1 MKKYSTIKNMIL
13 VVAVLLLFIS
23 IYNYFS
29 MFIFHPTLNYY
40 IATAGVFVEDI
51 AISLILLSISGSIKS
66 IKKTLFNYVAVLTII
81 LLFVLFLCTYVG
93 VIASVIQ
100 YMFMFL
106 AFAHTL
112 FQKINDMLYY
122 FRYLFY
128 IKIRNSLPSQFHVNI
143 CQLLAQFLSVLL
155 YKPMLRNVK
164 VQIYIAGPKF

>member
-1 MKKYSTIKNMIL
+1 MLRQEKKRFTSLTKIKSAWARERKKMKKYNTIKNMIL
-13 VVAVLLLFIS
+13 VVAVILLIIS

-40 IATAGVFVEDI
+40 IATAGVLVEDI

-66 IKKTLFNYVAVLTII
+66 IKKYTLFNYVVVLTII

-112 FQKINDMLYY
+112 FQKLTICLI
-122 FRYLFY
+122 LF
-128 IKIRNSLPSQFHVNI
+128 
-143 CQLLAQFLSVLL
+143 
-155 YKPMLRNVK
+155 
-164 VQIYIAGPKF
+164 